1 MINYKSH
8 LVLTK
13 TPIREALTQLTSLG
27 IDAIL
32 FVIDKEDKLLG
43 SITDGDVRRGLVKGI
58 EIDESIDNII
68 TSTPKFIRKN
78 NFNLKDVILFREQN
92 FRIIPVLDLEDRVV
106 NVINFR
112 NLKSYLPLDVVIMA
126 GGRGERL
133 RPLTDLTPKP
143 LMSVGDKEIINHN
156 IERLVSYGV
165 SNIWISVRYLKE
177 KIISRIGT
185 GQNLGIN
192 INYISE
198 DEPLGTIGAVSL
210 ISNFEHEYI
219 LIMNSDIL
227 TNLDY
232 EQFFLDFIENDSDF
246 SVATIPYTVS
256 IPYAILETE
265 KNQIKNFQ
273 EKPVYTYY
281 ANGGIYLVKKSI
293 LNRIP
298 SGKSFN
304 ATDLL
309 EDLIKN
315 NYKVTT
321 FPLRGYWLDIGNH
334 EDYKKAN
341 EDFNFIKF

>member
-1 MINYKSH
+1 MINYKNH
-8 LVLTK
+8 LILTK
-13 TPIREALTQLTSLG
+13 TSIREALSQLTNLG

-32 FVIDKEDKLLG
+32 FVVDKEDKLIG
-43 SITDGDVRRGLVKGI
+43 SITDGDVRRGLVKGVS
-58 EIDESIDNII
+58 IDESIDTII
-68 TSTPKFIRKN
+68 TSTPKFIIKN
-78 NFNLKDVILFREQN
+78 NFQLNEIISIRNQN
-92 FRIIPVLDLEDRVV
+92 FRIIPVLDFNNKVV

-133 RPLTDLTPKP
+133 KPFTDQIPKP
-143 LMSVGDKEIINHN
+143 LMPVGGKEIINHN
-156 IERLVSYGV
+156 IERLISFGV
-165 SNIWISVRYLKE
+165 STIWITVRYLKE
-177 KIISRIGT
+177 KIISKIGN
-185 GQNLGIN
+185 GQDLGVS

-198 DEPLGTIGAVSL
+198 EEPLGTIGAVSL
-210 ISNFEHEYI
+210 ISNFEHENI

-232 EQFFLDFIENDSDF
+232 EQFFLDFIENESDF

-265 KNQIKNFQ
+265 KNKIINFQ
-273 EKPVYTYY
+273 EKPTYTYFSN
-281 ANGGIYLVKKSI
+281 AGIYIVKKSI

-298 SGKSFN
+298 LRKIFN

-309 EDLIKN
+309 VDLIYN
-315 NYKVTT
+315 NFKVTT

-341 EDFNFIKF
+341 EDVGFIKF

>member
-1 MINYKSH
+1 MINYRSH

-13 TPIREALTQLTSLG
+13 TPIREALNQLTTLG

-58 EIDESIDNII
+58 EIDEAIDNII

-78 NFNLKDVILFREQN
+78 NFNLKDIILFREQN
-92 FRIIPVLDLEDRVV
+92 FRIIPVVDMENRVV

-143 LMSVGDKEIINHN
+143 LMSVGDKEIIIHN
-156 IERLVSYGV
+156 LERLLSFGV
-165 SNIWISVRYLKE
+165 SNIWITVRYLKE
-177 KIISRIGT
+177 KIIAKIGN
-185 GQNLGIN
+185 GQNLGVA

-210 ISNFEHEYI
+210 ISNFEHEYV

-232 EQFFLDFIENDSDF
+232 EQFFLDFIENESDF

-265 KNQIKNFQ
+265 KNKIKNFQ
-273 EKPVYTYY
+273 EKPTYTYY
-281 ANGGIYLVKKSI
+281 ANGGIYIVKKSI

-298 SGKSFN
+298 AGKTFN

-341 EDFNFIKF
+341 EDVGFIKF